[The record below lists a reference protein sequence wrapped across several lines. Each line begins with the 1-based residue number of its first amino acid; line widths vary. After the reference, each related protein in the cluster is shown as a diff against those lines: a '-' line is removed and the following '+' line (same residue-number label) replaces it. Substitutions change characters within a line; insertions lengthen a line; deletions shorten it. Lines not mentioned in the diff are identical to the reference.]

1 MPKILFVDDDIFPP
15 VKPSDEVCVRAR
27 GDYMWYYQEAIR
39 EQRGYNVYAVSNVDA
54 VIGEITARMPDLV
67 VLDIMMGPGHLLSKL
82 DDVRGGLCTGIELA
96 KIIHSDFP
104 KIPIVLLSNAVAPE
118 APQRDFARN
127 LWNKDVVQEVFY
139 KPKTTPFRFR
149 DAIRDLLEEE

>member
-1 MPKILFVDDDIFPP
+1 MISSTTRSGIL
-15 VKPSDEVCVRAR
+15 
-27 GDYMWYYQEAIR
+27 
-39 EQRGYNVYAVSNVDA
+39 A
-54 VIGEITARMPDLV
+54 VISPMTA
-67 VLDIMMGPGHLLSKL
+67 STL